1 MPVPSCLSLLLT
13 TQVANHI
20 VYKTTESVSINTE
33 CTHLVG
39 KGQSRQSSFGLMSS
53 SVEGE
58 ARLADGQCSNSGAW
72 PLRPSQLS
80 PHLPQCLTLGNGK
93 APDQEQLTITE

>member
-1 MPVPSCLSLLLT
+1 MQSIVTSFLFTVRPLEGQDVRLMPVPSCLSLLLT
-13 TQVANHI
+13 TQVADHI
-20 VYKTTESVSINTE
+20 VYKTTEPVSINTE

-58 ARLADGQCSNSGAW
+58 ARLADGHAATQEPGRCV
-72 PLRPSQLS
+72 PPS
-80 PHLPQCLTLGNGK
+80 
-93 APDQEQLTITE
+93 